1 MNKGDFKMII
11 DFHTHC
17 FPDKLAERAIP
28 MLSHN
33 CGGLIPQTDGTVFG
47 LRKHMEEAGVTI
59 SCVMNIATNPHQ
71 MKAVNN
77 FANEINCDS
86 IIAFGSIHPE
96 APDWEEELERI
107 ADMGLLGVKLHPD
120 YQGFF
125 VDDEKMKP
133 IYRKISSL
141 GLVTLFHAGV
151 DYGFPPPYHC
161 MPENMRR
168 ALSWF
173 DSPVVAAH
181 WGGIDS
187 NTEVLDKLCGL
198 PIYFDTSFGYGSLA
212 PAIQK
217 MIIEKHGTDKLLF
230 GSDCPWHNADW
241 EIRNLNTLGLSDDE
255 LDKIYHR
262 NAEKLLGIKC

>member
-1 MNKGDFKMII
+1 MII

-28 MLSHN
+28 MLSER
-33 CGGLIPQTDGTVFG
+33 CGGLIPQTNGTVAG
-47 LRKHMEEAGVTI
+47 LKGHMAQAGVSI

-77 FANEINCDS
+77 FAKEINSDT
-86 IIAFGSIHPE
+86 IISFGSIHPD

-107 ADMGLLGVKLHPD
+107 TDMGILGIKLHPD

-141 GLVTLFHAGV
+141 GLVTLFHAGF
-151 DYGFPPPYHC
+151 DYGFLPPYHC
-161 MPENMRR
+161 MPENMLR

-187 NTEVLDKLCGL
+187 SLEVYDKLCGL
-198 PIYFDTSFGYGSLA
+198 PIYFDTSFGYGNMA
-212 PAIQK
+212 PGIQK

-230 GSDCPWHNADW
+230 ASDCPWHNALW
-241 EIRNLNTLGLSDDE
+241 EIRNLQTLGLSEYE
-255 LDKIYHR
+255 LEKIYHK
-262 NAEKLLGIKC
+262 NAEKLLNL

>member
-1 MNKGDFKMII
+1 MII

-17 FPDKLAERAIP
+17 FPDNLAQRAIP
-28 MLSHN
+28 MLSKK
-33 CGGLIPQTDGTVFG
+33 CGGLVPQTDGTLAG
-47 LRKHMEEAGVTI
+47 LKKHMKDAGVSI

-71 MKAVNN
+71 MQSVNN
-77 FANEINCDS
+77 FAKEINSDT
-86 IIAFGSIHPE
+86 IISFGSVHPD

-107 ADMGLLGVKLHPD
+107 ADMGLLGVKFHPD

-125 VDDEKMKP
+125 VDEERMKP
-133 IYRKISSL
+133 IYRKVSKL
-141 GLVTLFHAGV
+141 GLITLFHAGF

-161 MPENMRR
+161 MPQNMKK

-187 NTEVLDKLCGL
+187 GFDVLENLCGL
-198 PIYFDTSFGYGSLA
+198 PIYFDTSFGYGSMPA
-212 PAIQK
+212 PLQK

-230 GSDCPWHNADW
+230 ASDCPWHSPVW
-241 EIRNLNTLGLSDDE
+241 ELRNLNTLDLTDSE
-255 LDKIYHR
+255 LEDILHK
-262 NAEKLLGIKC
+262 NAEKLLFG